1 MSISSAPGK
10 KSNLLHIGSAELL
23 CKKCYEYYGYPDWLG
38 YCSLCYKELYP
49 PKIKQGEIKQSR
61 KISRSVSD
69 ASESSLSLRFS
80 KFEEKKKQHSEKRST
95 TIKSIM
101 KRGHSSK
108 ETSPQSVGKER
119 QPSFENQA
127 YKDFSESIS
136 LFPDANI
143 IFKQVRSVIDQINK
157 SKDHSI
163 DELSEIIQEFYQ
175 NLSDRMKTQSAFHKK
190 TPEELEQLMDHCE
203 KYLMTR
209 LYKTVFGQISSE
221 DEDKDLAL
229 QGRIRSLNWV
239 TAQHLETD
247 INEKHPEVRDLID
260 KAITDIIEMDSKKI
274 PKEKLICIVQCSK
287 NIFAVLRVCRGT
299 PASADEFLPALVY
312 IVLKANPPRL
322 QSNIKYI
329 TRFSNPSRL
338 MSGEDGYYFTN
349 LCCAVAFIENL
360 TAESLNLSKEEF
372 DRYMSGEAV
381 PPGSSNQNPAL
392 CEGLRVIYQ
401 NLTDLSDLRLR
412 QEKLEDDILSLQ
424 EDLEKLMTQT
434 KILMQLSEIVF
445 IEEINSINSIGQK
458 INMKIS
464 EQYSDVKLE
473 KLMQKLIIT
482 KMNVI
487 ELKKVILN
495 VKSVSEEVQAVI
507 NRTAYIRQPYK
518 IPSNIDIRLVPSAVR
533 HRVEREVEMQ
543 ELISLED
550 LSHKSVENKVFQ
562 KLADYQNSQEITK
575 LSSQDNDSIASD
587 NLETVEV
594 PTVIECIQN
603 ASSSQQGFPLDPL
616 SPEPASST
624 ENLHLPPPL
633 QPIILS
639 SPQGSESQNK
649 DIP

>member
-424 EDLEKLMTQT
+424 EDLEKLM
-434 KILMQLSEIVF
+434 
-445 IEEINSINSIGQK
+445 
-458 INMKIS
+458 
-464 EQYSDVKLE
+464 
-473 KLMQKLIIT
+473 
-482 KMNVI
+482 
-487 ELKKVILN
+487 
-495 VKSVSEEVQAVI
+495 KSVSEEVQAVI

>member
-61 KISRSVSD
+61 KILRSVSD

-95 TIKSIM
+95 TIKSII

-175 NLSDRMKTQSAFHKK
+175 NLYDRMKTQSAFHKK
-190 TPEELEQLMDHCE
+190 TPEELEELMDHCE

-287 NIFAVLRVCRGT
+287 NIFAVLKVCRGT

-412 QEKLEDDILSLQ
+412 QEKLEEDILSLQ
-424 EDLEKLMTQT
+424 EDLEKLM
-434 KILMQLSEIVF
+434 
-445 IEEINSINSIGQK
+445 
-458 INMKIS
+458 
-464 EQYSDVKLE
+464 
-473 KLMQKLIIT
+473 
-482 KMNVI
+482 
-487 ELKKVILN
+487 
-495 VKSVSEEVQAVI
+495 KSVSEEVQAVI

-533 HRVEREVEMQ
+533 HRVEREIEMQ

-594 PTVIECIQN
+594 PTVIECVQN
-603 ASSSQQGFPLDPL
+603 ASSSQQVFPVDPL